1 LVALVTIGTIPY
13 GQLAGSTTA
22 LTDAAARFWPNGG
35 VQVMALAGIV
45 ATLTSI
51 NSAML
56 SATREAVT
64 LSREKVWPHFLSRL
78 SHWRTPYTAII
89 VIVLISAL
97 VAAIGVVDLLS
108 FISSTGYLFVLFWAS
123 LAMMRLHKKYPNIER
138 PFKVPFFP
146 LTAYLAAGAAILIT
160 AFADPRA
167 LLFLGAVL
175 AGLTLVFFIVER
187 VKARAEIEEKLEQ
200 QEGGGRI
207 LVAAIHKDTAVS
219 LVQLAVR
226 LVDRQEDTSICIFPV
241 LKTPLNL
248 TSEQVPALLEQH
260 KALKKELLAATV
272 PIAQDH
278 DVGLYVKQKSAR
290 RVEQAIYSELKRHK
304 EIQLVMLGF
313 PRDEQK
319 IRVPHNILKEIVL
332 NAERDVAV
340 LRDRGLRYPLKNILV
355 PVGNGPNARLA
366 LRIAQA
372 LADSDGARVTALRV
386 ALAPMEEEALED
398 QKAQL
403 QDIVEFELGSLPEN
417 LELQVKV
424 VESVVDGILEETQKL
439 PYDLILIGAAEE
451 VLQPQQLFGELND
464 ALLDEARCS
473 MLIMRHYQ
481 PEGAIWLHRQIK
493 RIEEY
498 PELHIRIAYKHTRI
512 LYNIA

>member
-1 LVALVTIGTIPY
+1 
-13 GQLAGSTTA
+13 
-22 LTDAAARFWPNGG
+22 
-35 VQVMALAGIV
+35 
-45 ATLTSI
+45 
-51 NSAML
+51 
-56 SATREAVT
+56 
-64 LSREKVWPHFLSRL
+64 
-78 SHWRTPYTAII
+78 
-89 VIVLISAL
+89 
-97 VAAIGVVDLLS
+97 
-108 FISSTGYLFVLFWAS
+108 
-123 LAMMRLHKKYPNIER
+123 
-138 PFKVPFFP
+138 
-146 LTAYLAAGAAILIT
+146 
-160 AFADPRA
+160 
-167 LLFLGAVL
+167 
-175 AGLTLVFFIVER
+175 
-187 VKARAEIEEKLEQ
+187 
-200 QEGGGRI
+200 
-207 LVAAIHKDTAVS
+207 VAAIHKDTAVS

-290 RVEQAIYSELKRHK
+290 RVEEAIYSELKRHK

-340 LRDRGLRYPLKNILV
+340 LRDRCLRYPLKNILV

-386 ALAPMEEEALED
+386 AVGPIEEEALED

-464 ALLDEARCS
+464 ALLDEAQCS

-493 RIEEY
+493 RIEE
-498 PELHIRIAYKHTRI
+498 
-512 LYNIA
+512 